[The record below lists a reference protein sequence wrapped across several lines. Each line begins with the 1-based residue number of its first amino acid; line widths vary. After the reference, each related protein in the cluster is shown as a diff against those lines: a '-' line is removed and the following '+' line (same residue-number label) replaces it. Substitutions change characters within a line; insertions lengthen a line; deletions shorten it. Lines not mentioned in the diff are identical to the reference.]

1 MTTNAITKSTEIT
14 TDTTTSSTELS
25 THTTTSS
32 IGDTDNITTSF
43 TEVTTDTT
51 KSSTDDGYPLHCICT
66 KCSRKNIHIETESS
80 SVISPLIMRGI
91 KSFIIEENEVTGEI
105 TATVEA
111 EIEHLLVWMNN
122 NNDCNYTEFN
132 AQKQPSFKYTISETA
147 RNTSYIICAARMKS
161 KQVATVPPL
170 NCRAHTTSLS
180 PEDRPLFFIKD
191 KYIALAI
198 SCFAMLVIVIIS
210 GAICYN
216 VVLHNPKLLKG
227 NKRVIVVH
235 PHECAVG
242 LAPHGE
248 NDKPRSSQTTYS
260 TASSDEPTY
269 ITLDEPTTV
278 EQSVLNFRG
287 MCDNL
292 SDYKTESAIVFFPKQ
307 EPPPL
312 PLYRM
317 SCTSDTRCNTEPN
330 IETNYVIINE
340 STTSRVMDWL
350 FNQMRDELPYNCTTE
365 DANESHL

>member
-1 MTTNAITKSTEIT
+1 
-14 TDTTTSSTELS
+14 
-25 THTTTSS
+25 
-32 IGDTDNITTSF
+32 
-43 TEVTTDTT
+43 
-51 KSSTDDGYPLHCICT
+51 
-66 KCSRKNIHIETESS
+66 
-80 SVISPLIMRGI
+80 MRGI
-91 KSFIIEENEVTGEI
+91 KSFIIEENEVTGAI

-122 NNDCNYTEFN
+122 NNECNYKEFN
-132 AQKQPSFKYTISETA
+132 VQKQHSFKYTTFETE
-147 RNTSYIICAARMKS
+147 RNTSYIICVAPMIS
-161 KQVATVPPL
+161 KRVASVPPL

-180 PEDRPLFFIKD
+180 LEDRPLLLIKD

-198 SCFAMLVIVIIS
+198 SCFALLVIVIIS

-216 VVLHNPKLLKG
+216 VVLYNPKLLKA

-235 PHECAVG
+235 RHECAVR

-260 TASSDEPTY
+260 TVSTDEATY
-269 ITLDEPTTV
+269 VTLDEPTTV
-278 EQSVLNFRG
+278 EQSALKFRG
-287 MCDNL
+287 MRDTL

-330 IETNYVIINE
+330 IETNYEAINE
-340 STTSRVMDWL
+340 STTLRVMHWL

-365 DANESHL
+365 DANESHF